1 MRRPPSPGTA
11 PRTPKG
17 LQWPLPALLTWAAA
31 WALAMALRAAS
42 APLWAALALPTALGA
57 CATLLPQVAS
67 TPWRRLFVAAGFPL
81 SVLAM
86 GQGAGLPGW
95 LWLAPLALL
104 LLAYPVHAWRDA
116 PVFPTPRGALA
127 LLPQH
132 APLSPSAGAQPQVLD
147 AGCGMGDALIALH
160 AAYPQARVHGIEW
173 SWLWRVVAA
182 WRCPWARVR
191 QGDMWAQNWA
201 GFELVYL
208 FQRPETMPRALAK
221 ARAEMRPGTW
231 LVSLEFAAVDEHG
244 VAATPHASFNALNN
258 LSSGAARPIWVYRI
272 GPPL

>member
-1 MRRPPSPGTA
+1 LPHAGSEATA
-11 PRTPKG
+11 KA
-17 LQWPLPALLTWAAA
+17 LQWPVPALLTWAAA
-31 WALAMALRAAS
+31 WALAVALRATS

-57 CATLLPQVAS
+57 CATWLPHVAS
-67 TPWRRLFVAAGFPL
+67 TPWRRVFVAAGFPL

-116 PVFPTPRGALA
+116 PVFPTPRGALTN
-127 LLPQH
+127 LPRH
-132 APLSPSAGAQPQVLD
+132 APLPGDGGAAQPQVLD

-160 AAYPQARVHGIEW
+160 AAYPHAQVHGIEW

-182 WRCPWARVR
+182 LRCPWARVR

-201 GFELVYL
+201 SFDLVYL

-221 ARAEMRPGTW
+221 ARAEMRAGSW
-231 LVSLEFAAVDEHG
+231 LVSLEFEAVDEQG
-244 VAATPHASFNALNN
+244 VAATPHAR
-258 LSSGAARPIWVYRI
+258 LSLGGTRPIWVYRI
-272 GPPL
+272 SPRP